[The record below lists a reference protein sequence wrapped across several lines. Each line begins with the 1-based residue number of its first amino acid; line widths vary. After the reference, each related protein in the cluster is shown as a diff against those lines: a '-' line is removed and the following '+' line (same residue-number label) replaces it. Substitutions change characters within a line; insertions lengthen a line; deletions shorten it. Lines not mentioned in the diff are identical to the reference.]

1 MFTIARNRRVLLV
14 ALLGVLLVALA
25 ACGGAPATA
34 AIDPETRVKGFFN
47 DFSSALND
55 PNISQPAKQDEWA
68 GKLAG
73 YAKPDQQNSMKGEM
87 KQALEQFGGIGA
99 QLSSLTGGQA
109 NLDIKLQMSFENIQ
123 TKLASQ
129 SGSSAKVE
137 LTGGTLK
144 MGLVGKDVDKLG
156 DVGKSINQET
166 PIAEFLNQTSG
177 NNSNVISLELVDGVW
192 YITDLVKK

>member
-1 MFTIARNRRVLLV
+1 MFNIARNRRVLMV
-14 ALLGVLLVALA
+14 ALIGLLLVALA
-25 ACGGAPATA
+25 ACGGAPTA

-99 QLSSLTGGQA
+99 ELSGLTGGQA

-156 DVGKSINQET
+156 DVGKSLNQET

-177 NNSNVISLELVDGVW
+177 RSEE
-192 YITDLVKK
+192 